1 LAQSDQIDKLV
12 SDINKTEPII
22 APNWKEETTNVSI
35 NVTNNAKPNLMLTED
50 DFSKVLVSPIQ
61 IRNNQVIRQIVSYY
75 VKLQVGRKKP
85 LPVEVRIF
93 YGNCNYRQ
101 AKEPIL

>member
-93 YGNCNYRQ
+93 YGNCNYRL